1 MSMDDG
7 FAFELRW
14 AVVGLI
20 DEKFAQ
26 QIGLTLE
33 FLGFKIFAQ
42 KVGHLV
48 AKDRDT
54 AWFDSDDRRAC
65 LNIAPQGGQGLFQR
79 GFRLVEHAEVIE
91 RPPAAK
97 TLLRDLYLIAR
108 VLQDFNRCFGDIGME
123 VIAEGIRPEN

>member
-1 MSMDDG
+1 MSMHNG

-26 QIGLTLE
+26 QIGLALE

-42 KVGHLV
+42 KVGHLI
-48 AKDRDT
+48 AKDRDA

-65 LNIAPQGGQGLFQR
+65 LNITPQGGQRLFQR

-91 RPPAAK
+91 RASA
-97 TLLRDLYLIAR
+97 TECLLRNFYLIAG
-108 VLQDFNRCFGDIGME
+108 VLQDFNSGFGDIGME
-123 VIAEGIRPEN
+123 IVTERIRPEN